1 MQNLCSIQRERPGLT
16 GTPLP
21 AKLLSDSELCDLW
34 GAAGTYALGSG
45 SSLSNGVEVQV
56 LSRAKKALWGKDL
69 GHRESGAF
77 FWGEDGRVEF
87 RGAELRVEGRAFDQT
102 HGIDANWNVA
112 GFPDWRRLH
121 IDGCRRDS
129 HTTVSGIPGAV
140 HFTG

>member
-1 MQNLCSIQRERPGLT
+1 MWLHMALYGQHNEANKLQGLVSVM
-16 GTPLP
+16 GWRF
-21 AKLLSDSELCDLW
+21 K
-34 GAAGTYALGSG
+34 
-45 SSLSNGVEVQV
+45 SSLGQSTTSW
-56 LSRAKKALWGKDL
+56 SRDL